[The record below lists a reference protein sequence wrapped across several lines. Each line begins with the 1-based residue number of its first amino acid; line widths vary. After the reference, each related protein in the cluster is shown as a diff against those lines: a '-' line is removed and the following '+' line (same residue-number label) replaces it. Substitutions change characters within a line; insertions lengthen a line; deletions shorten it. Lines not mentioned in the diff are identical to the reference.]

1 MSILFFPMG
10 SQIKEDILLIE
21 HDSDVDIFQYVNPS
35 KANQVEERVSRA
47 FESGKYQIEQFPCAI
62 CSENADWL
70 QVASSHPIG
79 GARFAWEICR
89 RCGLLQIRSRFDA
102 GLTDL
107 FYSSGDYHS
116 VCMGDIS
123 VEEHWN
129 LYSVCAGPALAL
141 NLRLLGIDIQRKK
154 VLDTG
159 CGPGAVLNHLKSLG
173 AIVEGFDVDPAVI
186 SFGRQFIKEIRLGD
200 ANKEKI
206 SRDVDIVLL
215 NCVLP
220 HLSDPVSF
228 LSSLRESIK
237 SENQSLILTLPNLDY
252 CFDYSDVSFAKFL
265 HIGHYF
271 YFNAATVERMLNVA
285 GFIVESMVT
294 RGAAMAIRASKSGEL
309 LDNENNAFWT
319 TVSAINFMNLKL
331 SRVGKDI
338 DAIAANWRRPLPRRV
353 MDKAFRILSGISKLQ
368 KMKIFFFTRSSRG

>member
-1 MSILFFPMG
+1 MG
-10 SQIKEDILLIE
+10 SQIKEDIVLIE

-62 CSENADWL
+62 CSENTDWL

-79 GARFAWEICR
+79 GGGRFAWEICR

-102 GLTDL
+102 GSTDL

-141 NLRLLGIDIQRKK
+141 NLGLLGVDIKHKK
-154 VLDTG
+154 VLDIG

-186 SFGRQFIKEIRLGD
+186 SFGKQFIKEIRLGD

-206 SRDVDIVLL
+206 SRNVDIVLL
-215 NCVLP
+215 GCVLP
-220 HLSDPVSF
+220 HLSDPVFF
-228 LSSLRESIK
+228 LRSLRESMK

-252 CFDYSDVSFAKFL
+252 CFEYSDVSFAKFL
-265 HIGHYF
+265 HVGHYF
-271 YFNAATVERMLNVA
+271 YLNAATIERMLNVA
-285 GFIVESMVT
+285 GFIVESMVP
-294 RGAAMAIRASKSGEL
+294 RGAAMAIRARKSDEL
-309 LDNENNAFWT
+309 LNNENNAFWT
-319 TVSAINFMNLKL
+319 TVSAINFMNLRL

-338 DAIAANWRRPLPRRV
+338 DAIAANWGRNSLARRV
-353 MDKAFRILSGISKLQ
+353 LRKAFRVISGTSKLS
-368 KMKIFFFTRSSRG
+368 KMKSHFFRH